1 MSTIPVRFEKQMQLK
16 GRWFSN
22 LRLGIDTEKQRKL
35 EYKSLV

>member
-1 MSTIPVRFEKQMQLK
+1 MSSIPVRFEKK
-16 GRWFSN
+16 YSWKDGWFSN